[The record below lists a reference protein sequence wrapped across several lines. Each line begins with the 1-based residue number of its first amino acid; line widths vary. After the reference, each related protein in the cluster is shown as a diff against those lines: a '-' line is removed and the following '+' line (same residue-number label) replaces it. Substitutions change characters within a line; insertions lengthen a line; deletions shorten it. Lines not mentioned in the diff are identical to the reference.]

1 MSAYIGERYELCKVI
16 LHLADGVLYEA
27 IDLSLKRDVF
37 IYLVENTGTGKAE
50 ESKRAFGKVSH
61 FSNNRFFHMLNAGT
75 SGQNFF
81 VVFSA
86 YTGMP
91 LVRYIQHHAL
101 SSQKMLSM
109 VYELGKSIQDAMEEQ
124 ISRFPITVEN
134 LWITDDNQIMIM
146 NYWTEAEPG
155 QFGTM
160 GLCYLMYQLS
170 TLHLS
175 VPANYDTY
183 ETRLTAALKDLAPA
197 QKEAVL
203 GLVRRVYSG
212 DSSMF
217 SFMVSLREIMDQP
230 NGPVLSR
237 MQPASAAAEP
247 VLSRR
252 EDDETED
259 DDYDDYEAEE
269 EAGSP
274 FADADSGSDKVGRSK
289 MLLVIACAA
298 VFVCVLGG
306 AVLWANSIS
315 KSNETAAVTDNNP
328 PAETNENSE
337 SAPAANGDNAAD
349 TPSDEGQPNRNE
361 DSGSSKQPD
370 TSADDRTSSD
380 SSGSQ
385 NGGQSTDSSS
395 GTNSG
400 GQTTDTNPDT
410 NSGSDADTGSGTGT
424 GTDSGAGSEA
434 NPDATPG
441 TAPETEPGTATP
453 GTTPEGE
460 PGTPTDSSGQPIAE
474 GQVPSLVGLTKEEAE
489 QAALAAGLRY
499 SFVLENSEEQPPGQ
513 VFKQEPEA
521 GAAAKK
527 GDRVKFYISREKK

>member
-134 LWITDDNQIMIM
+134 LWITEDNQIMIM

-170 TLHLS
+170 TLHLN

-183 ETRLTAALKDLAPA
+183 ESRLTAALKDLAPA

-217 SFMVSLREIMDQP
+217 SFMVTLRETMDQP

-237 MQPASAAAEP
+237 MQPTSAAAAP
-247 VLSRR
+247 VSNLQD
-252 EDDETED
+252 DDESDD
-259 DDYDDYEAEE
+259 DDYDDYETEE
-269 EAGSP
+269 EANSP
-274 FADADSGSDKVGRSK
+274 FASAESGSDKVGRSK
-289 MLLVIACAA
+289 MLLVVACAA

-315 KSNETAAVTDNNP
+315 KSNETAAITDNNP
-328 PAETNENSE
+328 SAETSENTDST
-337 SAPAANGDNAAD
+337 PAANGDDATE
-349 TPSDEGQPNRNE
+349 TPSDEGQATNNE
-361 DSGSSKQPD
+361 NSDSSNQPEAS
-370 TSADDRTSSD
+370 TDDRTSTD
-380 SSGSQ
+380 NSGSK

-395 GTNSG
+395 GTGAGDKTTGTKPDNSG
-400 GQTTDTNPDT
+400 AAANP
-410 NSGSDADTGSGTGT
+410 DTGSGTDT
-424 GTDSGAGSEA
+424 GTDA
-434 NPDATPG
+434 NPDT
-441 TAPETEPGTATP
+441 TP
-453 GTTPEGE
+453 GTTPETT
-460 PGTPTDSSGQPIAE
+460 PGTTPDTTTPGTTPDGGETGTATDSSGQPVAE

-489 QAALAAGLRY
+489 KAVLAAGLRY
-499 SFVLENSEEQPPGQ
+499 SFVLENNEEQAPGQ

-527 GDRVKFYISREKK
+527 GDRVNFYISREKK